1 VKDARLKPRNS
12 PQIFGLFNLRRFR
25 NFIKWER
32 AVHGNK
38 TSIYTTNMVVV
49 NFGESFCG
57 LKFRHLA
64 NTVGDGRPGELL
76 RFSLKFMYTKAQ

>member
-1 VKDARLKPRNS
+1 
-12 PQIFGLFNLRRFR
+12 
-25 NFIKWER
+25 
-32 AVHGNK
+32 VHGNK